1 MEIALIR
8 RVVSAVLGCVILSC
22 APLFA
27 GEPGQVDDGVGT
39 LAEKACFRVRDVRS
53 FDAVDD
59 RFVYVRGV
67 RNQHFLLT
75 MENVCM
81 GLENSVGVA
90 IANGFD
96 RVCSNDRAMIAYKDF
111 NQLRR
116 CAILKVE
123 EVADRDAALKLVK
136 ERNAVPDDQADG
148 EKKKTAATE

>member
-1 MEIALIR
+1 MKTAILFL
-8 RVVSAVLGCVILSC
+8 VAVAMVGGYPS
-22 APLFA
+22 A
-27 GEPGQVDDGVGT
+27 GESDADSVKP
-39 LAEKACFRVRDVRS
+39 EKACFRVRDVRS

-96 RVCSNDRAMIAYKDF
+96 RVCSNDRAMITYKEF
-111 NQLRR
+111 NQARR
-116 CAILKVE
+116 CAILTVE

-136 ERNAVPDDQADG
+136 ERKAAPDDRADG
-148 EKKKTAATE
+148 EEKKTAAPEESEGQR